1 MRDYTNGMATSIMR
15 FVESE
20 AARKKYQLMLK
31 VGEQYEKTEEELQKK
46 RHRGGHHSNPK
57 VRAKITRQAKRA
69 YNRIKAGDSNIAE
82 EAAKLGISAVALVNR
97 FKSRGWVQPQTGKP
111 YAK

>member
-1 MRDYTNGMATSIMR
+1 MATSCMDCCRSAAMR
-15 FVESE
+15 E
-20 AARKKYQLMLK
+20 KYQLFLK
-31 VGEQYEKTEEELQKK
+31 VGDQVEKTEEELQKK